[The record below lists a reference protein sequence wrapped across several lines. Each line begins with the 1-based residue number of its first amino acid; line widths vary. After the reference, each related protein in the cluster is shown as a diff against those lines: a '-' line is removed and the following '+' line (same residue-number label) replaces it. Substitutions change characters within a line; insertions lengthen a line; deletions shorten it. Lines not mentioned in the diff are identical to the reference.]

1 MLHFKYLYDLWGC
14 QFWEL
19 QFFESSF
26 GNLRVCYTGKSTIS
40 VSFSGWPAGNL
51 QSHGI
56 CFQGR
61 SVNLFNSFPCFI
73 IMASFCWYQVLVTPT
88 RCVQK
93 QQLCY
98 MWMCPI
104 SVLWNC
110 IWLLALTSE
119 SQTKNPILTCFVQI
133 LIFSGSGKSRFK
145 QFKQHLNIF
154 QYSLFSFVQQKI
166 LGMNS

>member
-1 MLHFKYLYDLWGC
+1 MCCFRRFNRHATQPTRPCLMLHFKYLYDLWGC

-26 GNLRVCYTGKSTIS
+26 GNFRVCYTGKSTIS

-56 CFQGR
+56 YFQGR

-73 IMASFCWYQVLVTPT
+73 IMASFCWYQVLVTPA

-98 MWMCPI
+98 MWMRPVC
-104 SVLWNC
+104 VLWNC
-110 IWLLALTSE
+110 ISDCSFLLQSLR
-119 SQTKNPILTCFVQI
+119 LQI
-133 LIFSGSGKSRFK
+133 P
-145 QFKQHLNIF
+145 
-154 QYSLFSFVQQKI
+154 Y
-166 LGMNS
+166 